1 MSDKERSRLVTI
13 LSLIRDIKWQI
24 KYNEDD
30 ARSKFI
36 DEIYK
41 KIRELEK
48 ITQGIIYEDVLIKE
62 DQNV

>member
-30 ARSKFI
+30 ARSKFM

>member
-24 KYNEDD
+24 KYNEH
-30 ARSKFI
+30 SSQFI
-36 DEIYK
+36 YEIYK

-62 DQNV
+62 DQNA